1 MKYLKRQY
9 IEFYGSKQHEYCRDW
24 FGVVPTTKK
33 ERRLLKKL
41 KYSVVNDYGEIDDE
55 ILISKLRKKNRLFE
69 AVYSTKERPAE
80 FGDGTV
86 IVCYSTPSNE
96 EVLLLTATPRKRG
109 MMKREIKRKDGVN
122 YNVPRYIHTRA

>member
-1 MKYLKRQY
+1 MNIAGTGLVWSRRQ
-9 IEFYGSKQHEYCRDW
+9 
-24 FGVVPTTKK
+24 KK

-41 KYSVVNDYGEIDDE
+41 KYSVVVDYGEIDDE

-86 IVCYSTPSNE
+86 IVCYSTLRMRRCSCLQLP
-96 EVLLLTATPRKRG
+96 LRKRG
-109 MMKREIKRKDGVN
+109 MMKREIKRKDGVK